1 MPSPEHEA
9 IVAALT
15 SAPQGEAPTN
25 IAAMREAMAGLA
37 DLFAGI
43 PFPAGVEQVAVSAAG
58 VPAFWFLPPDPR
70 PGRAILYLHGGGYVM
85 GSVATH
91 RSLIARLAL
100 ATGIRCLALDYRLA
114 PEHPFPAAIE
124 DACSAYHWLQT
135 GIDPSGGRASTLEPE
150 GDTRATPRPER
161 IAASRI
167 AIAGDS
173 AGGGLVLGALVALRD
188 AGQALPGA
196 AVCISPLADLE
207 LTGESA
213 HRGIADP
220 MVSVEGTRIMA
231 EAYLQGRDP
240 RDPRASAIHADF
252 TGFPPLCIE
261 VGTREVLLD
270 DATRVAERAR
280 KAGVDV
286 ELTLGEGLTHVWQ
299 LHPQLPEATESV
311 ARIAGFIVAR
321 IG

>member
-9 IVAALT
+9 IVAGLMN
-15 SAPQGEAPTN
+15 APQGESPTT
-25 IAAMREAMAGLA
+25 IEAMRGAMTGLA

-43 PFPAGVEQVAVSAAG
+43 PFPANVEEARVSAGG
-58 VPAFWFLPPDPR
+58 VPACWFTPQDPR

-91 RSLIARLAL
+91 RSLIGRLAL

-114 PEHPFPAAIE
+114 PEHPFPAAIA
-124 DACSAYHWLQT
+124 DVSTAYHWLLAEQSP
-135 GIDPSGGRASTLEPE
+135 IPDHRRSGESASGPARLAP
-150 GDTRATPRPER
+150 GA
-161 IAASRI
+161 I

-188 AGQALPGA
+188 AGNPLPAA

-207 LTGESA
+207 LTGASA

-220 MVSVEGTRIMA
+220 MVSVDGTRIMA
-231 EAYLQGRDP
+231 AAYLQGQDP

-261 VGTREVLLD
+261 VGTREILFD
-270 DATRVAERAR
+270 DSTRVAERAR
-280 KAGVDV
+280 KAGVEV
-286 ELTLGEGLTHVWQ
+286 ELTAGEGLTHVWQ
-299 LHPQLPEATESV
+299 LHPQLPETTESV
-311 ARIAGFIVAR
+311 ARIARFILSR